1 MESFDGVFRWSLWAQ
16 LVVQYCCVPVN
27 LRGNVGVRKFYWR
40 ASSTEMHQCAQTC
53 VLHVCVRRSWRQWSR
68 WGFASLIRSVA

>member
-1 MESFDGVFRWSLWAQ
+1 MESLGAVSTA
-16 LVVQYCCVPVN
+16 VVQYCCVPVN

>member
-1 MESFDGVFRWSLWAQ
+1 MESFDGVFRWSLWVQ

-68 WGFASLIRSVA
+68 WGFASLIR